1 MSPAPRTEGPDG
13 GLALVRPPSQGG
25 ASPLVQSLVHGL
37 QILDLFSDIRPVIGI
52 GEMAR
57 ELGVHRSTTSRL
69 AATLAACGYL
79 AQTDDPGRYRL
90 GDRLFRL
97 GQLAVPETD
106 LRVIAAEELGTL
118 VENVGETAHVGV
130 LEGRDVTSILVIDGW
145 RPLRL
150 HGQVGKR
157 SPAHCSSLGK
167 ALLSS
172 LSPAQL
178 SRLYAGVKLET
189 YTPNSIRTIAA
200 LRAELKRTRERGY
213 SLDDQE
219 LEIGLRCIGAP
230 VLGPA
235 GEPVASVSISGPL
248 SRMQGDLLR
257 QLAAEVPAVAAR
269 IAERLGAARHS
280 LAPTPELLSP
290 S

>member
-1 MSPAPRTEGPDG
+1 MTVVTRPEGPDG
-13 GLALVRPPSQGG
+13 GLALVRAPGREG

-37 QILDLFSDIRPVIGI
+37 QILDLFSDTRPVIGI

-79 AQTDDPGRYRL
+79 VQTDDPGRYRL

-106 LRVIAAEELGTL
+106 LRVIALEELGTL
-118 VENVGETAHVGV
+118 VERVGETAHVGV
-130 LEGRDVTSILVIDGW
+130 LDGREVTSILVIDGW

-167 ALLSS
+167 AALSS
-172 LSPAQL
+172 LSSAQL

-189 YTPNSIRTIAA
+189 FTANSIRTLAG

-213 SLDDQE
+213 ALDDQE

-230 VLGPA
+230 VLGPG
-235 GEPVASVSISGPL
+235 GEPIASVSISGPL
-248 SRMQGDLLR
+248 SRMQGDVLGE
-257 QLAAEVPAVAAR
+257 LAAEVPAVAAR
-269 IAERLGAARHS
+269 IAARLGADRPAAA
-280 LAPTPELLSP
+280 APIASHMH
-290 S
+290 

>member
-1 MSPAPRTEGPDG
+1 MSAVPGSDVHG
-13 GLALVRPPSQGG
+13 GSVAVVRPAVQSG
-25 ASPLVQSLVHGL
+25 ATWIVQSLVHGL
-37 QILDLFSDIRPVIGI
+37 QILDLFSDTRPVIGI

-69 AATLAACGYL
+69 AATLATCGYL

-97 GQLAVPETD
+97 GQLAVPESD
-106 LRVIAAEELGTL
+106 LRVIAAEELGAL
-118 VENVGETAHVGV
+118 VERVGETAHVGV
-130 LEGRDVTSILVIDGW
+130 LEGREVTSILVIDGW

-167 ALLSS
+167 ALLSV
-172 LSPAQL
+172 LSPAQI
-178 SRLYAGVKLET
+178 SRLYTGVKLET
-189 YTPNSIRTIAA
+189 YTPNSIRTLAA

-230 VLGPA
+230 VLGYS
-235 GEPVASVSISGPL
+235 GEPVASVSVSGPL
-248 SRMQGDLLR
+248 SRMQGDLLG
-257 QLAAEVPAVAAR
+257 QLALDVPAVAAR
-269 IAERLGAARHS
+269 IAERLRAVRHALVPMADRS
-280 LAPTPELLSP
+280 
-290 S
+290 

>member
-1 MSPAPRTEGPDG
+1 MSAASRTESLGG
-13 GLALVRPPSQGG
+13 GLELVQSPSQLR
-25 ASPLVQSLVHGL
+25 ASPLVQSLAHGL
-37 QILDLFSDIRPVIGI
+37 QILDLFSDTRPVIGI

-69 AATLAACGYL
+69 AATLATCGYL

-97 GQLAVPETD
+97 GQLAAPETD
-106 LRVIAAEELGTL
+106 LRVIAAEELGIL
-118 VENVGETAHVGV
+118 VDHVGETAHVGV
-130 LEGRDVTSILVIDGW
+130 LEGREVMSILVIDGW
-145 RPLRL
+145 RSLRL
-150 HGQVGKR
+150 HGKVGKR

-178 SRLYAGVKLET
+178 SQLYAGVKLET
-189 YTPNSIRTIAA
+189 CTPNSVRTIAA

-235 GEPVASVSISGPL
+235 GEPVASISMSGPL
-248 SRMQGDLLR
+248 SRMQGHLLR

-269 IAERLGAARHS
+269 IAERLGAAYHS
-280 LAPTPELLSP
+280 PAPTREFLSP

>member
-1 MSPAPRTEGPDG
+1 MSAVPASDAHGES
-13 GLALVRPPSQGG
+13 LAVVRPEVQGG
-25 ASPLVQSLVHGL
+25 ASWIVQSLVHGL
-37 QILDLFSDIRPVIGI
+37 QILDLFSDTRPVIGI

-69 AATLAACGYL
+69 AATLATCGYL
-79 AQTDDPGRYRL
+79 AQAEDPGRYRL
-90 GDRLFRL
+90 GNRLFRL
-97 GQLAVPETD
+97 GQLAVPESD
-106 LRVIAAEELGTL
+106 LRVIAAEELGAL
-118 VENVGETAHVGV
+118 VERVGETAHVGV
-130 LEGRDVTSILVIDGW
+130 LEGREVTSILVIDGW

-167 ALLSS
+167 ALLSV

-178 SRLYAGVKLET
+178 SRLYTGVKLET
-189 YTPNSIRTIAA
+189 YTPNSIRTLAA

-230 VLGPA
+230 VLGSS

-248 SRMQGDLLR
+248 SRMQGDLLG
-257 QLAAEVPAVAAR
+257 QLALDVPAVAAR
-269 IAERLGAARHS
+269 IAERLRAVRHALVP
-280 LAPTPELLSP
+280 LADRS
-290 S
+290 